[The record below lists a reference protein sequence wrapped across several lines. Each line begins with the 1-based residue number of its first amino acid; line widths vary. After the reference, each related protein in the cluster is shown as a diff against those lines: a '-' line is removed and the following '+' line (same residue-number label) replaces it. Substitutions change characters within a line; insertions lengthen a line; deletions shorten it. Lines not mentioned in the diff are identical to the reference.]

1 MVQTARTEATRT
13 ALGPTLVRL
22 CREGLDIVCVDAD
35 LGYSTSAVKFGQ
47 EFPDR
52 FFPVGVAEQNMIGVS
67 AGLAASGK
75 IAFCSSF
82 AVFAPGHCFD
92 QLRMAVAQ
100 PGTNVKL
107 VASHGGVVTGEDGAS
122 AEALE
127 DLTLMLSMPPFRVI
141 FPADVIEAEQAIEA
155 AARTAGPFYI
165 RTLRAKTAVI
175 YDDTGYRFEL
185 GRWHRLRDGSDVT
198 LIACGELVKAALDAA
213 ESLAGEGIQVRV
225 LNASSLRPMDHEALL
240 AAARETGAIVTA
252 EDHFVH
258 GGLGG
263 LVAETLAEEQPV
275 PIAYVGMRDRYGT
288 SGTADELL
296 EHFRLTAAAIADA
309 ARKVIGRKSSV

>member
-1 MVQTARTEATRT
+1 VVQTARTEATRT

-47 EFPDR
+47 EFPER

-67 AGLAASGK
+67 AGLAACGK
-75 IAFCSSF
+75 VAFCSSF

-127 DLTLMLSMPPFRVI
+127 DLALMLSMPPFNVV
-141 FPADVIEAEQAIEA
+141 FPADVVEAEQAIET
-155 AARTAGPFYI
+155 AARTNGPFYV
-165 RTLRAKTAVI
+165 RTLRSKTAVI
-175 YDDTGYRFEL
+175 YDGTDYRFEL

-198 LIACGELVKAALDAA
+198 LVACGELVKAALDAA
-213 ESLAGEGIQVRV
+213 ETLSGEAIQARV
-225 LNASSLRPMDHEALL
+225 LNASSLRPMDRDALL
-240 AAARETGAIVTA
+240 TAARETGAIVTA

-263 LVAETLAEEQPV
+263 LVAETLAEAQPV
-275 PIAYVGMRDRYGT
+275 PVAYVGMRDRYGT

-296 EHFRLTAAAIADA
+296 EYFGLTPAAIADA
-309 ARKVIGRKSSV
+309 ARKVIAQKGR

>member
-13 ALGPTLVRL
+13 ALGPTLARL

-35 LGYSTSAVKFGQ
+35 LGYSTSVVKFGQ

-67 AGLAASGK
+67 AGLAACGK

-107 VASHGGVVTGEDGAS
+107 VASHGGVATGEDGAS

-127 DLTLMLSMPPFRVI
+127 DLTLMLSMPPFRVV
-141 FPADVIEAEQAIEA
+141 FPADVVEAEQAIET
-155 AARTAGPFYI
+155 AARTQGPFYI
-165 RTLRAKTAVI
+165 RTLRPKTAVI
-175 YDDTGYRFEL
+175 YDDTNYRFEL
-185 GRWHRLRDGSDVT
+185 GRWDSLRDGPDVT
-198 LIACGELVKAALDAA
+198 LIACGELLKSALDAA
-213 ESLAGEGIQVRV
+213 ESLAGEGVQARV
-225 LNASSLRPMDHEALL
+225 LNASSLRPMDRDALL

-263 LVAETLAEEQPV
+263 LVAETLAEEEPV

-288 SGTADELL
+288 SGTWEQLL
-296 EHFRLTAAAIADA
+296 EHFGLTPAAIADA
-309 ARKVIGRKSSV
+309 ARRVIGRKSR

>member
-35 LGYSTSAVKFGQ
+35 LGYSTSAVKFGR

-52 FFPVGVAEQNMIGVS
+52 FFTVGVSEANMIGVS
-67 AGLAASGK
+67 AGLASCGK
-75 IAFCSSF
+75 VAFCSTF
-82 AVFAPGHCFD
+82 AVFSPGHSFD

-127 DLTLMLSMPPFRVI
+127 DLALMLSMPPFNVI
-141 FPADVIEAEQAIEA
+141 VPADYTQAAQAIET

-165 RTLRAKTAVI
+165 RTMRPKTPII
-175 YDDTGYRFEL
+175 YDDSHRFQL
-185 GRWHRLRDGSDVT
+185 GKWDQLRDGRDVT
-198 LIACGELVKAALDAA
+198 LIAIGELVAAAMDAA
-213 ESLAGEGIQVRV
+213 ETLAAEGIEARV
-225 LNASSLRPMDHEALL
+225 LNAASLRPMDREALI
-240 AAARETGAIVTA
+240 AAASETGAIVTA
-252 EDHFVH
+252 EDHFVL
-258 GGLGG
+258 GGLGS
-263 LVAETLAEEQPV
+263 LVATTLAEERPV
-275 PIAYVGMRDRYGT
+275 PVEYVGMRDRYGT
-288 SGTADELL
+288 SGTWEQLL
-296 EHFRLTAAAIADA
+296 EHFNLTPKAIAQA
-309 ARKVIGRKSSV
+309 ARKAIARKP